1 MTNIEL
7 VALADMVPGNEA
19 DMFVLLSERQLRH
32 TKDGKPFY
40 KVAFRDRTREIHCVP
55 IWFDAPM
62 FEECKERW
70 VQGKYYKI
78 RAVLIET
85 AKFGVQLE
93 IRRIRE
99 VKETDRLDGFDE
111 NFCRPS
117 SRAEPAAM
125 HAEILDLVHKHIGPN
140 KLSQL
145 ITRIF
150 KDHREAIQ
158 ESAAAKFH
166 HHIYSGGLLEH
177 TLSVTQIAISL
188 ADHFARF
195 YPERKDEFS
204 KPLVVAGAILH
215 DIGKIREQKFEA
227 ASVQYTLEGNLIGHV
242 ILGRDFVRDYA
253 PEVKLDSV
261 IQTHLEHII
270 LSHQLLPE
278 WDSPKRPMSLE
289 AVMVHHADWVD
300 AMFGSFLNVLDGDE
314 TEGPMTSKRNILG
327 YALFRGGGSLT

>member
-1 MTNIEL
+1 MPNIEL
-7 VALADMVPGNEA
+7 VALSDMVPGNEA
-19 DMFVLLSERQLRH
+19 DMFVLLSEKQLRH
-32 TKDGKPFY
+32 TKDGKPY
-40 KVAFRDRTREIHCVP
+40 YRVAFRDRGREIYCVP
-55 IWFDAPM
+55 IWFDSLT

-70 VQGKYYKI
+70 IQGQYYKI

-85 AKFGVQLE
+85 AKFGAQLE
-93 IRRIRE
+93 IRKIRD
-99 VKETDRLDGFDE
+99 VKEADRMDGFDE

-117 SRAEPAAM
+117 SRIDPTAM
-125 HAEILDLVHKHIGPN
+125 YAEILDLAHKHIGAN
-140 KLSQL
+140 KLYQL
-145 ITRIF
+145 ITKIF
-150 KDHREAIQ
+150 KDNRDALLEA
-158 ESAAAKFH
+158 AAAKFH

-188 ADHFARF
+188 ADHFIRF

-204 KPLVVAGAILH
+204 KPIVVAGAILH

-227 ASVQYTLEGNLIGHV
+227 ASVQYTLEGSMIGHV

-253 PEVKLDSV
+253 AELKLDPV
-261 IQTHLEHII
+261 LRTHLEHII

-300 AMFGSFLNVLDGDE
+300 AMFGSYLNVLDADE
-314 TEGPMTSKRNILG
+314 TEGPITSKRNILG